1 MIKVTLITNAG
12 RKYVMASDDATP
24 RSIFDENNVNYGVG
38 KPAIDSV
45 PISMGQMDTPLS
57 ELVGSDT
64 CYLTCMVKADNA
76 AKATVTGSACV
87 IVSDLKKEDLDLVKK
102 YRPEELVLYKGEGKE
117 KEPVFAVGVSR
128 YSDGHLSRNGA
139 EFGTATTADGNATI
153 TIPVDPTE
161 GNFAVKLE
169 DAIGVALLKIDEI
182 EAKIPAIMEEIHAEQ
197 ARVREHITIL

>member
-1 MIKVTLITNAG
+1 M
-12 RKYVMASDDATP
+12 
-24 RSIFDENNVNYGVG
+24 
-38 KPAIDSV
+38 
-45 PISMGQMDTPLS
+45 
-57 ELVGSDT
+57 
-64 CYLTCMVKADNA
+64 
-76 AKATVTGSACV
+76 
-87 IVSDLKKEDLDLVKK
+87 SDLKKEDLDLVKK